1 MANEPRRLIATL
13 EEHQRFSNGGQNA
26 LILLLIFQ
34 FVMLWAF
41 FIATRSAV
49 QEASV
54 GTLWIAGKH
63 PARERRDRRSP
74 TRHGRLLECYL

>member
-41 FIATRSAV
+41 SVTRSAV

-63 PARERRDRRSP
+63 PARERRREMCR
-74 TRHGRLLECYL
+74 GAAFNV